1 MMAAKL
7 WNSKTLWI
15 GQRHKDNMNF
25 EFDTEKVVGFIR
37 SGFRIVLWL
46 MIVFSMY
53 FNDWLQV
60 IAAAV
65 ILAVLELEEM
75 NQKLDDQ

>member
-1 MMAAKL
+1 
-7 WNSKTLWI
+7 
-15 GQRHKDNMNF
+15 MNF
-25 EFDTEKVVGFIR
+25 EFDTEKVVNVIR

-53 FNDWLQV
+53 FNEWSQV

-65 ILAVLELEEM
+65 ILAVLELEEI
-75 NQKLDDQ
+75 NEKLDQ

>member
-1 MMAAKL
+1 
-7 WNSKTLWI
+7 
-15 GQRHKDNMNF
+15 MNF
-25 EFDTEKVVGFIR
+25 EFDTEKVVSVIR

-53 FNDWLQV
+53 FNEWSQV

-65 ILAVLELEEM
+65 ILAVLELEEI
-75 NQKLDDQ
+75 NEKLD